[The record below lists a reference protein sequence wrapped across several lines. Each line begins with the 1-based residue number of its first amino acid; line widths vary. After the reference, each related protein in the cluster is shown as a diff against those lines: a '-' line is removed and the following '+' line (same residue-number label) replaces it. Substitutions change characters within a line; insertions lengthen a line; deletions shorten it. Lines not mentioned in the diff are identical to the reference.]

1 MLDSLNELLWKISTY
16 LWGLPLSALLTGT
29 GLYLTV
35 KLSFVQLRGFTE
47 AFRFILPALNQE
59 GSGPARSLSGQKG
72 TSGQV
77 SGTTQAV
84 GELSYYQVL
93 STVLSSTIGT
103 GNIVGVATAIS
114 VGGPGALLWM
124 WVVALLGMATKY
136 SECVLSL
143 VYREQSVYGYT
154 MGGPMYY
161 IERGLGGRYRPL
173 AFMFSACAAIA
184 ALGTGDMVQSNS
196 ISNALAEPL
205 SHFIPWSPPLLRA
218 VAGIALFAATLL
230 VIVGGLRRIARVAS
244 YLVPFM
250 VVSYLLAGLTSLVLN
265 SQKIIP
271 ALWEIIH
278 CTPSPGAVVGGFAGG
293 GVWLAMRMG
302 VARGV
307 FSNEAGLG
315 SAPIAYATIKTDH
328 PVKGGLVAL
337 LEPFLDTIVV
347 CTMTG
352 LVVITS
358 DLWKEGIG
366 GAVLTSRAFQ
376 AQLPGVGG
384 FVVPLSLTLFAY
396 TSILGWYYYG
406 ERCVEYLFGIV
417 AVPFYKAIFLL
428 ALLVGAVVKLEV
440 VWNFADLTNALMALP
455 NLLALILLSD
465 VVRKRT
471 EDYFQ
476 KKK

>member
-1 MLDSLNELLWKISTY
+1 MLDSLNEFLWTVSTY

-35 KLSFVQLRGFTE
+35 KLRFIQVKGFGT
-47 AFRFILPALNQE
+47 AFRFILPTHH
-59 GSGPARSLSGQKG
+59 LSAGGGKRGQL
-72 TSGQV
+72 
-77 SGTTQAV
+77 
-84 GELSYYQVL
+84 GELSYYQAL

-136 SECVLSL
+136 SECVLAL
-143 VYREQSVYGYT
+143 TYREKSVYGHT
-154 MGGPMYY
+154 KGGPMYY
-161 IERGLGGRYRPL
+161 IEKGLGQRYRPL
-173 AFMFSACAAIA
+173 ALTFSACGVMA
-184 ALGTGDMVQSNS
+184 ALGAGNMVQSNS

-205 SHFIPWSPPLLRA
+205 SRLTPLSLSSLR
-218 VAGIALFAATLL
+218 GIIGVVLFFATVL

-250 VVSYLLAGLTSLVLN
+250 VAGYLLAGLVSLVLN
-265 SQKIIP
+265 SHRIIP
-271 ALWEIIH
+271 ALWEIIS

-315 SAPIAYATIKTDH
+315 SAPIAYAAIMTDH

-347 CTMTG
+347 CTMTA

-358 DLWKEGIG
+358 DLWREGLN

-376 AQLPGVGG
+376 AQLPGIGG

-406 ERCVEYLFGIV
+406 ERCVEHLLGM
-417 AVPFYKAIFLL
+417 ASVPFYKTIFLL
-428 ALLVGAVVKLEV
+428 AILVGAVMKLEI
-440 VWNFADLTNALMALP
+440 VWNFADLANGLMALP
-455 NLLALILLSD
+455 NLLALLFLSD
-465 VVRKRT
+465 VVRDKT
-471 EDYFQ
+471 KDYFQ
-476 KKK
+476 KESPEPRNSP